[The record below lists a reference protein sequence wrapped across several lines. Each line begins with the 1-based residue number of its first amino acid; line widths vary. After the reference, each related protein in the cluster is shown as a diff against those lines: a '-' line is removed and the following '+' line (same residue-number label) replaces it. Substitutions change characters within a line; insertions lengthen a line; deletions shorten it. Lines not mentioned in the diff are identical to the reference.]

1 MWVCISIGLLR
12 FSSLHVMCDGTVDYS
27 ALPGQE
33 EPVLNGSTAV
43 QSLPSTTRSRTLG
56 WLDISLWT
64 GGGRDKQ
71 PPPTSDSVEDFEYLE
86 QQPASVS
93 SLGRMDDRPD
103 DTSSEEGGTLAAGAA
118 DESRTSTKSGT
129 GVRANSTTRDP
140 LSGGKRGKLGS
151 SSSWQERSSTS
162 AGRSVLP
169 AGSAVIPSVVWYHRL
184 SASKHTVEGY
194 FSSAL
199 VPSVCITP
207 ARRCN
212 VGVQTEIL
220 LDLQTLRPNFLR

>member
-1 MWVCISIGLLR
+1 MSVC
-12 FSSLHVMCDGTVDYS
+12 YA

-64 GGGRDKQ
+64 GGRDKQ
-71 PPPTSDSVEDFEYLE
+71 PTSDSVEDFEYLE

-93 SLGRMDDRPD
+93 SLGRLDDRPD
-103 DTSSEEGGTLAAGAA
+103 DTSSEEGGTLAAGAV
-118 DESRTSTKSGT
+118 DDGRTGAKSGT

-151 SSSWQERSSTS
+151 SSSWQERSSAS
-162 AGRSVLP
+162 AGRSVL
-169 AGSAVIPSVVWYHRL
+169 SAVSSVVPSDTAGRVTGR
-184 SASKHTVEGY
+184 ASNLCKAGH
-194 FSSAL
+194 FSLKVAL
-199 VPSVCITP
+199 PEQME
-207 ARRCN
+207 ADN
-212 VGVQTEIL
+212 
-220 LDLQTLRPNFLR
+220 